1 MTLNKRLRAGVFALS
16 LVAAASVSSLAWAGS
31 PKALSD
37 TDARALRA
45 AFQAM
50 EEGDFV
56 GAELQAD
63 EIQDK
68 SLTGYLSYRALM
80 HPSAHTASF
89 DEL

>member
-1 MTLNKRLRAGVFALS
+1 MS

-37 TDARALRA
+37 TDARAYAA

-56 GAELQAD
+56 GAVVNAAARVASVTEPIITAGIMP
-63 EIQDK
+63 E
-68 SLTGYLSYRALM
+68 
-80 HPSAHTASF
+80 PSSAVRG
-89 DEL
+89 